1 MATYLLD
8 IEEHER
14 GDKDDKWKEG
24 RVEEAKPV
32 DRWHQMRGCGCQ
44 TRTGS
49 PEQGLGVD
57 EVQNAPGNVEVSLPQ
72 SLTEDLVWQ
81 SAQQAAQQ

>member
-1 MATYLLD
+1 MVGRGSRRSQACG
-8 IEEHER
+8 ER
-14 GDKDDKWKEG
+14 
-24 RVEEAKPV
+24 
-32 DRWHQMRGCGCQ
+32 HQMRGCGCQ
-44 TRTGS
+44 TRAGS